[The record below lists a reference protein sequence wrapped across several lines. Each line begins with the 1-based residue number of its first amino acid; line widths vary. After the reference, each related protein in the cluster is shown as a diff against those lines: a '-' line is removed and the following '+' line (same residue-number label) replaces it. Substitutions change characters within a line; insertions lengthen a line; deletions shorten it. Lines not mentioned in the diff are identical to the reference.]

1 MKLNFW
7 QILGAVLIVIGLI
20 FVIRK
25 QMANEAPAPQTP
37 VMKPT
42 TQSVSP

>member
-7 QILGAVLIVIGLI
+7 QILGAVLIVIGVI

-25 QMANEAPAPQTP
+25 EMAGNAAAPQTP
-37 VMKPT
+37 VMTPT